1 MSATIEIDAKVYGR
15 LLTKALPKILRSEDE
30 YERMLAEVEA
40 LMEKGDSRSPEQDA
54 LLDLMALLVHDYEE
68 KHYRLPQAEPRA
80 MLAYLIEERGLKASD
95 LWEVVGSKSRVSEIL
110 SGKRSISKDQAK
122 RLAAFFQVPAEL
134 FL

>member
-1 MSATIEIDAKVYGR
+1 MSAAVEIDAKLYGR
-15 LLTKALPKILRSEDE
+15 LLTKTLPRVIRSNDE

-40 LMEKGDSRSPEQDA
+40 LMEKGDDRSPEQDA
-54 LLDLMALLVHDYEE
+54 LLELMALLVHDYEE

-80 MLAYLIEERGLKASD
+80 MLAYLIEERGLQPSD
-95 LWEVVGSKSRVSEIL
+95 LWDVLGSKSRVSEIL

-122 RLAAFFQVPAEL
+122 RLAAFFHVPVEL